1 MPAHRARCVH
11 WWGAPMPMRDLLQR
25 GRALLT
31 RIPTEDE
38 ATGIAV
44 TSATDGDAIQTLLRE
59 TQRRLAVADQRLAIL
74 ESSNRTAVR
83 AVRRLLQDRERLV
96 AEREAALIQVSIA
109 VGDRQR
115 TMMLN
120 DHLLSA
126 LRDGEEA
133 RARLED
139 ENRDLRRQVAEL
151 GPSTALTIEADGVTG

>member
-1 MPAHRARCVH
+1 MPL
-11 WWGAPMPMRDLLQR
+11 RDLLQR

-31 RIPTEDE
+31 RSPTEDE
-38 ATGIAV
+38 AAGIAV
-44 TSATDGDAIQTLLRE
+44 TSAADCEAIEGLLHE

-83 AVRRLLQDRERLV
+83 AVRRFLQDRERLV
-96 AEREAALIQVSIA
+96 AEREAALIQLSIA

-120 DHLLSA
+120 EHLLTA
-126 LRDGEEA
+126 LRDSEEA

-139 ENRDLRRQVAEL
+139 EKRDLRQQPAGSGTPAV
-151 GPSTALTIEADGVTG
+151 LTVEAGSFTG

>member
-1 MPAHRARCVH
+1 MPL
-11 WWGAPMPMRDLLQR
+11 RDLLER

-31 RIPTEDE
+31 QIPTEDE
-38 ATGIAV
+38 AAGIAV
-44 TSATDGDAIQTLLRE
+44 TSATDCDAIQALLHE

-83 AVRRLLQDRERLV
+83 AMRRFLQDRDRLV
-96 AEREAALIQVSIA
+96 AEREAAIIQLSMA

-120 DHLLSA
+120 DHVLSA
-126 LRDGEEA
+126 LRDSEKA

-139 ENRDLRRQVAEL
+139 ENRDLRRRVAK
-151 GPSTALTIEADGVTG
+151 GSPSTARSVEADDFTG